1 MGDRD
6 TLDVGASKARPALP
20 AGESKHRRGQGA
32 SADKSAGPA
41 LVDALPPPT
50 VGILFPEFRARFRF
64 LLELQMVRVAARG
77 LPLLRNPERRKNSDL
92 SRRGPFHSVFAL
104 RPMVVQH
111 AGSHARNDG
120 DVVFCAL
127 VDPLHPARKL
137 GLANRGRG
145 PGALRRAGP
154 IRFLLLPAFPDSALL
169 PGYRRGWGRSGGSGA
184 PKVSAHPARG
194 PGRRGFTG
202 RSGRLGLV
210 SRGRRLDSPAEWVRL
225 SRADYFRWRLLS
237 LVGRG

>member
-6 TLDVGASKARPALP
+6 TLDVGASEACPAFP
-20 AGESKHRRGQGA
+20 AGESKHRRGQGPF
-32 SADKSAGPA
+32 ADKSAGPA
-41 LVDALPPPT
+41 LVDALSPPT

-64 LLELQMVRVAARG
+64 LLELQMVWVAARG
-77 LPLLRNPERRKNSDL
+77 LPLLRNPGRRKNSGL

-111 AGSHARNDG
+111 AGGHARNDG

-137 GLANRGRG
+137 GLANRGRR
-145 PGALRRAGP
+145 PGALRLAGA
-154 IRFLLLPAFPDSALL
+154 IRLLLLPAFPDSGFL
-169 PGYRRGWGRSGGSGA
+169 PGRRRDWSRPGGSGA

-194 PGRRGFTG
+194 PGRRVFTG
-202 RSGRLGLV
+202 RGGRPGLV
-210 SRGRRLDSPAEWVRL
+210 SRGRWGGSTAGGGCT
-225 SRADYFRWRLLS
+225 F
-237 LVGRG
+237 